1 MTRPASALAASIFS
15 LAATLTFSQDQAGR
29 QPCPDVTSETMGCEL
44 IAWSRL
50 QEPTPL
56 PDATS
61 PPDGQPKEKEKGRLE
76 KRVEGQESDLNPQR
90 QSSQT
95 VTGVIV
101 RNEEM
106 YCLKVNADLTL
117 VLDDQEVAQRYQGK
131 RVNIKGL
138 VDLELKTLRIES
150 IGAVS

>member
-1 MTRPASALAASIFS
+1 MTRPVSMLAGS
-15 LAATLTFSQDQAGR
+15 LFWLATATLAFPQDQAGH
-29 QPCPDVTSETMGCEL
+29 QPCPDVTSETIGCEL

-50 QEPTPL
+50 QEPIPL

-61 PPDGQPKEKEKGRLE
+61 PPDRQAYQKDGLE
-76 KRVEGQESDLNPQR
+76 KRAKGQEPDVKGQR

-101 RNEEM
+101 QNDAM

-131 RVNIKGL
+131 RVNIKGV
-138 VDLELKTLRIES
+138 VDIELRALRIES
-150 IGAVS
+150 IQAIS